1 MDSCCHYAPHMRPQ
15 PLLLLHSAYP
25 VFYRVFSFKAADK
38 ILLFSLPYPW
48 ISATPFLNIY
58 RLPLLAHIKGVM
70 IASSP
75 WLRSTKHVLISKAQL
90 NESHLSLARVC
101 PSPNS
106 TYKAHTCGSTEATPS
121 NLCHSHFLPTAT
133 LPKEEVI
140 GTCFCVL
147 SRGYN

>member
-1 MDSCCHYAPHMRPQ
+1 MDSCCHYAPHMHPQ

-25 VFYRVFSFKAADK
+25 VFYRVFPFKAADK

-48 ISATPFLNIY
+48 ISVTPFLNIY

-75 WLRSTKHVLISKAQL
+75 WLRSTNYVLISKAQL
-90 NESHLSLARVC
+90 NESHLSLAHVC

-121 NLCHSHFLPTAT
+121 NLCHSHSLPTAT

-140 GTCFCVL
+140 GTCF
-147 SRGYN
+147 